1 MKKIKKSTLTT
12 IILILFTIIMSVSF
26 TACDYSIY
34 NIDYELIELKKAYY
48 QGKLSDEDMK
58 NIAYY
63 SNGCSNKYN
72 ENVIS
77 EDFIPKPKAELSEEV
92 KDLIRKS
99 IANYWSKKSKKII
112 KYDNVRLGEY
122 YGEYNGY
129 IVICRVYESLLN
141 DVSLVTLGG
150 VKVSYADDEDIY
162 LWKKL

>member
-1 MKKIKKSTLTT
+1 MKKLKKSTLTT
-12 IILILFTIIMSVSF
+12 IILILFTIIMSLSF

-34 NIDYELIELKKAYY
+34 NIDYELIELREAYY
-48 QGKLSDEDMK
+48 QGKLSDEDMLS
-58 NIAYY
+58 IAYY
-63 SNGCSNKYN
+63 SNFDSREYN

-99 IANYWSKKSKKII
+99 IANYLSDKSKKII
-112 KYDNVRLGEY
+112 KYDNIRLGGY

-129 IVICRVYESLLN
+129 TVICRVYESLI
-141 DVSLVTLGG
+141 DDIMHVQLGG
-150 VKVSYADDEDIY
+150 VKVSYAYEEEIY